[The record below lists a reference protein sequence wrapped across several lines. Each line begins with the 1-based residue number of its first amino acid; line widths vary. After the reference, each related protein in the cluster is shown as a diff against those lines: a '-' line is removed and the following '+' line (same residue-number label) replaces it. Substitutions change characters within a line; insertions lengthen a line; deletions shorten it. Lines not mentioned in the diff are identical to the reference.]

1 MVVQSI
7 MRMKLLIFATS
18 CLMPIWSIFVKEI
31 PEDIPEVIV
40 RNSRDFPVQGER
52 LINDLKLL

>member
-7 MRMKLLIFATS
+7 MRMKLLIFASS

-40 RNSRDFPVQGER
+40 RNSRVFPVQGER